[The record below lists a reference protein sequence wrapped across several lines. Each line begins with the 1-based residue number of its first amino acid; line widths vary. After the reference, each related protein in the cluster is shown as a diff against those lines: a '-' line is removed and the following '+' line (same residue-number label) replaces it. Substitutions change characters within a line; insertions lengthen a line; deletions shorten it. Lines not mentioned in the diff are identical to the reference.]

1 MRVSVEEKCGIVNVY
16 CLASRRMWMWN
27 GLVAF
32 GVRNDIGWYI
42 KSASGESVMLVFLYM
57 NPKP

>member
-32 GVRNDIGWYI
+32 GVRNDIG
-42 KSASGESVMLVFLYM
+42 
-57 NPKP
+57 